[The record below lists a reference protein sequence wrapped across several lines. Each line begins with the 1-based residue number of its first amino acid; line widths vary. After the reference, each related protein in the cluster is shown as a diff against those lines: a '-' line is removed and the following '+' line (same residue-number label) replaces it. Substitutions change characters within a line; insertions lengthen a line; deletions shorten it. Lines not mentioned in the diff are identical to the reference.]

1 MRSLSR
7 SFAMHFLPHAQA
19 RAEVRR
25 LQRAGA
31 LSPGRTSDPR
41 LSHRRG
47 DLALN
52 FTPGS
57 DNDGEN
63 DDNDPLA
70 GCPAL
75 QAVVAALAAL
85 GAAVGAALRARGRV
99 RSLRHAQTQVAV
111 FSPSPALCGSRG
123 AGFLR
128 HSDVTPDAPDR
139 ALTLVC
145 YLNAPRWPARAGG
158 QLRIFAPRGQQGANT
173 AEVLPAG
180 GTVVALRSAVEHE
193 VAPAAR
199 TRTAVTCWHVREQDD
214 EVTD

>member
-1 MRSLSR
+1 
-7 SFAMHFLPHAQA
+7 
-19 RAEVRR
+19 VRR

-47 DLALN
+47 DLALS
-52 FTPGS
+52 FTAGS
-57 DNDGEN
+57 DNE
-63 DDNDPLA
+63 DDDDDEDDPLA

-99 RSLRHAQTQVAV
+99 RGLRHAQTQVAV
-111 FSPSPALCGSRG
+111 FSPAPCGSRSV
-123 AGFLR
+123 GFLR

-139 ALTLVC
+139 VLTLVC
-145 YLNAPRWPARAGG
+145 YLNAARWPARAGG
-158 QLRIFAPRGQQGANT
+158 QLRVFAPRGSASAAAA

-199 TRTAVTCWHVREQDD
+199 TRMAVTCWHVGEAGGA
-214 EVTD
+214 T